1 MTDAAEAPALKR
13 MQSPAY
19 RGWVLGL
26 FMLITLFGFADR
38 QVITVLGQAI
48 KHDLSLTDGQ
58 LGLVVGLAFALFNTV
73 LTVPIARLADRTRRV
88 TLITAGVFMWS
99 LATCLCGL
107 VRSFPQL
114 ILARALVGVGEA
126 TGAPATSSVIA
137 DYFPRDRRASAM
149 AWFSLAIPLG
159 ALVGGAGGGW
169 IAQHADWRSAFVIA
183 GLPGVFLG
191 LLLVTTVREPLR
203 GHYDP
208 PAEGAMPGLLS
219 VLKRMVARPSFL
231 HTALGSTIVSTAGF
245 GIISFHAPYF
255 FRRFGLDYAQAG
267 LLGGLISAV
276 PGSLCMVGAGLLADR
291 LGRRDPRFYGW
302 IPAVGA
308 LAAAPGYI
316 IAFLQ
321 PGWIAAT
328 TVLMLTGLFQYAYLP
343 VSLGIYQNTMEPRM
357 RASSVAVVNIG
368 TNLVSAGLGPLLVGM
383 LSDVLA
389 QRAFAAGGGGD
400 FHAVCKGALGAQT
413 AAAGACGHA
422 SMSGLQ
428 WACMLAALLYLWGA
442 VHFVLAARTVKR
454 DMA

>member
-1 MTDAAEAPALKR
+1 

-73 LTVPIARLADRTRRV
+73 LTVPIARLADRSRRV
-88 TLITAGVFMWS
+88 TVITVGVFMWS

-183 GLPGVFLG
+183 GLPGVG
-191 LLLVTTVREPLR
+191 
-203 GHYDP
+203 
-208 PAEGAMPGLLS
+208 
-219 VLKRMVARPSFL
+219 
-231 HTALGSTIVSTAGF
+231 GS
-245 GIISFHAPYF
+245 
-255 FRRFGLDYAQAG
+255 
-267 LLGGLISAV
+267 
-276 PGSLCMVGAGLLADR
+276 
-291 LGRRDPRFYGW
+291 
-302 IPAVGA
+302 
-308 LAAAPGYI
+308 
-316 IAFLQ
+316 
-321 PGWIAAT
+321 
-328 TVLMLTGLFQYAYLP
+328 
-343 VSLGIYQNTMEPRM
+343 
-357 RASSVAVVNIG
+357 
-368 TNLVSAGLGPLLVGM
+368 
-383 LSDVLA
+383 
-389 QRAFAAGGGGD
+389 
-400 FHAVCKGALGAQT
+400 
-413 AAAGACGHA
+413 
-422 SMSGLQ
+422 
-428 WACMLAALLYLWGA
+428 
-442 VHFVLAARTVKR
+442 
-454 DMA
+454 